1 MHTKWGLVVAKKEMT
16 RLWIDGKMVPVT
28 MVEILPQ
35 KIVRYKTVEKDGYQA
50 AVIGVDEVETKKEK
64 GQKLAYDMQAEFD
77 VDDAY
82 VASHEAGSVLDLSS
96 MDGVQSVEV
105 KWTSKWKWYQWAM
118 KRFHLQGGPET
129 HGSKFHRHIWS
140 MWNRKPRRTM
150 KNHPHAG
157 HMWDETITLKHVEI
171 IDCMKR
177 DNEEILL
184 VKGSLPGA
192 RNGKLKFI
200 IE

>member
-28 MVEILPQ
+28 MVEVLPQ

-64 GQKLAYDMQAEFD
+64 GQKLAYDMQTEFD

-82 VASHEAGSVLDLSS
+82 VTSHEAWSILDLSS
-96 MDGVQSVEV
+96 MDGVKTVEV

-157 HMWDETITLKHVEI
+157 HMWDEAITLKHVQI
-171 IDCMKR
+171 IDSVKR
-177 DNEEILL
+177 DNEQILL
-184 VKGSLPGA
+184 VKWSLPGA

>member
-28 MVEILPQ
+28 MVEVLPQ

-140 MWNRKPRRTM
+140 MGNRKPRRTM

-157 HMWDETITLKHVEI
+157 HMWDETITLKHVQI
-171 IDCMKR
+171 IDSMKR
-177 DNEEILL
+177 DNEQILL

>member
-82 VASHEAGSVLDLSS
+82 VASHEAWTTLDLSS
-96 MDGVQSVEV
+96 MDGVQTVEV

-140 MWNRKPRRTM
+140 MGNRKPRRTM

-157 HMWDETITLKHVEI
+157 HMWDEAITLKHVQI
-171 IDCMKR
+171 IDSMKR
-177 DNEEILL
+177 DNEQILL
-184 VKGSLPGA
+184 VKWSLPGA

>member
-1 MHTKWGLVVAKKEMT
+1 MHTKWGLVVSKKEMT
-16 RLWIDGKMVPVT
+16 RMWIDGKMVPVT
-28 MVEILPQ
+28 MVEVLPQ
-35 KIVRYKTVEKDGYQA
+35 KIVRYKTVEKDWYQA

-64 GQKLAYDMQAEFD
+64 GQKLAYDMQTEFD

-82 VASHEAGSVLDLSS
+82 VSAHETWSVLDLSS
-96 MDGVQSVEV
+96 MDGVQTVEV
-105 KWTSKWKWYQWAM
+105 KWTSKWKGYQGAM

-140 MWNRKPRRTM
+140 MGNRKPRRTM
-150 KNHPHAG
+150 KNHPHAW
-157 HMWDETITLKHVEI
+157 HMWDEAITLKHVQI
-171 IDCMKR
+171 IDSMKR

-184 VKGSLPGA
+184 VKWSLPGA

>member
-50 AVIGVDEVETKKEK
+50 VIIWVNEIETKKEK
-64 GQKLAYDMQAEFD
+64 GQKLAYDMQTEFD

-82 VASHEAGSVLDLSS
+82 VTSHEAGSILDLNS
-96 MDGVQSVEV
+96 MDGVKTVEV

-118 KRFHLQGGPET
+118 KRFHLQWGPET
-129 HGSKFHRHIWS
+129 HGSKFHRHVGS

-157 HMWDETITLKHVEI
+157 HMWDESITLKHVQI
-171 IDCMKR
+171 IDSMKR
-177 DNEEILL
+177 GNEQLL
-184 VKGSLPGA
+184 IVKWSLPGA

>member
-35 KIVRYKTVEKDGYQA
+35 KIVRYKTIEKDGYQA

-82 VASHEAGSVLDLSS
+82 VSSHEAGSVLDLSS
-96 MDGVQSVEV
+96 MDGVQTVEV

-118 KRFHLQGGPET
+118 KRFHLQWGPET

-157 HMWDETITLKHVEI
+157 HMWDETITLKHVQI
-171 IDCMKR
+171 IDSMKR
-177 DNEEILL
+177 DNEQLLL

>member
-1 MHTKWGLVVAKKEMT
+1 MHNKWGLVVSKKEMT

-50 AVIGVDEVETKKEK
+50 AVVGVEEVETKKEK
-64 GQKLAYDMQAEFD
+64 GQKLAYDMQTEFD

-82 VASHEAGSVLDLSS
+82 VAAHEAGSLLDLSS
-96 MDGVQSVEV
+96 MDGVQTVEV
-105 KWTSKWKWYQWAM
+105 KWTSKWKGYQGAM

-140 MWNRKPRRTM
+140 MGNRKPRRTM

-157 HMWDETITLKHVEI
+157 HMWDELITLKHVQI
-171 IDCMKR
+171 IDSIKR
-177 DNEEILL
+177 DNEQLL
-184 VKGSLPGA
+184 VVKWSLPGS

>member
-28 MVEILPQ
+28 MVEVLPQ

-64 GQKLAYDMQAEFD
+64 GQKLAYDMQTEFD

-82 VASHEAGSVLDLSS
+82 VTSHEAGSILDLSS
-96 MDGVQSVEV
+96 MDGVKTVEV

-157 HMWDETITLKHVEI
+157 HMWDEAITLKHVQI
-171 IDCMKR
+171 IDSMKR
-177 DNEEILL
+177 DNEQILL
-184 VKGSLPGA
+184 VKWSLPGA

>member
-140 MWNRKPRRTM
+140 MGNRKPRRTM

-157 HMWDETITLKHVEI
+157 HMWDETITLKHVQI
-171 IDCMKR
+171 IDSMKI
-177 DNEEILL
+177 DNEQILL
-184 VKGSLPGA
+184 VKWSLPGA

>member
-64 GQKLAYDMQAEFD
+64 GQKLAYDMQTEFD

-82 VASHEAGSVLDLSS
+82 VSSHEAGSILDLSS
-96 MDGVQSVEV
+96 MDGVQTVEV

-157 HMWDETITLKHVEI
+157 HMWDEAITLKHVQI
-171 IDCMKR
+171 IDSMER
-177 DNEEILL
+177 NNEQILL
-184 VKGSLPGA
+184 VKWSLPGA

>member
-50 AVIGVDEVETKKEK
+50 VVIGVDEVETKKEK

-140 MWNRKPRRTM
+140 MGNRKPRRTM

-157 HMWDETITLKHVEI
+157 HMWNETITLKHVQI
-171 IDCMKR
+171 IDSMKR
-177 DNEEILL
+177 DNEQILL
-184 VKGSLPGA
+184 VKWSLPGA

>member
-28 MVEILPQ
+28 MVEVLPQ
-35 KIVRYKTVEKDGYQA
+35 KIVRYKTVEKDWYQA

-64 GQKLAYDMQAEFD
+64 GQKLAYDMQTEFD

-140 MWNRKPRRTM
+140 MGNRKPRRTM

>member
-1 MHTKWGLVVAKKEMT
+1 
-16 RLWIDGKMVPVT
+16 MVPVT
-28 MVEILPQ
+28 MVEVLPQ

-82 VASHEAGSVLDLSS
+82 VAAHEAGSFLDLSS
-96 MDGVQSVEV
+96 MDGVQTVEV
-105 KWTSKWKWYQWAM
+105 KWTSKWKGYQGAM
-118 KRFHLQGGPET
+118 KRFHLQWGPET

-140 MWNRKPRRTM
+140 MGNRKPRRTM

-157 HMWDETITLKHVEI
+157 HMWDELITLKHVQI
-171 IDCMKR
+171 IDSMKR
-177 DNEEILL
+177 DNEQLLL

-192 RNGKLKFI
+192 KNGKLKFI

>member
-140 MWNRKPRRTM
+140 MGNRKPRRTM

-157 HMWDETITLKHVEI
+157 HMWDETITLKHVQI
-171 IDCMKR
+171 IDSMKR
-177 DNEEILL
+177 DNEQILL

>member
-35 KIVRYKTVEKDGYQA
+35 KIVRYKTVENDGYQA

>member
-28 MVEILPQ
+28 MVEVLPQ

-64 GQKLAYDMQAEFD
+64 GQKLAYDMQTEFD

-82 VASHEAGSVLDLSS
+82 VTSHEAGSILDLSS
-96 MDGVQSVEV
+96 MDGVKTVEV

-150 KNHPHAG
+150 KNHPHAW
-157 HMWDETITLKHVEI
+157 HMWDEAITLKHVQI
-171 IDCMKR
+171 IDSMKR
-177 DNEEILL
+177 DNEQILL
-184 VKGSLPGA
+184 VKWSLPGA

>member
-1 MHTKWGLVVAKKEMT
+1 MHTKWGLVVSKKEMT
-16 RLWIDGKMVPVT
+16 RMWIDGKMVPVT

-50 AVIGVDEVETKKEK
+50 AVVGVDEVETKKEK
-64 GQKLAYDMQAEFD
+64 GQKLAYDMQTEFD

-82 VASHEAGSVLDLSS
+82 VSSHEAWSILDLSS
-96 MDGVQSVEV
+96 MDGVQTVEV

-140 MWNRKPRRTM
+140 MGNRKPRRTM
-150 KNHPHAG
+150 KNHPHAW
-157 HMWDETITLKHVEI
+157 HMWDEAITLKHVQI
-171 IDCMKR
+171 IDSMKR
-177 DNEEILL
+177 DNEQILL
-184 VKGSLPGA
+184 VKWSLPGA

>member
-1 MHTKWGLVVAKKEMT
+1 MHTKWGLVVSKKEMT
-16 RLWIDGKMVPVT
+16 RMWIDGKMVPVT

-82 VASHEAGSVLDLSS
+82 VSSHEAGSVLDLSS

-118 KRFHLQGGPET
+118 KRFHLQWGPET

-140 MWNRKPRRTM
+140 MGNRKPRRTM

-157 HMWDETITLKHVEI
+157 HMWDETITLKHVQI
-171 IDCMKR
+171 IDSMKR
-177 DNEEILL
+177 DNEQILL
-184 VKGSLPGA
+184 VKWSLPGA

>member
-35 KIVRYKTVEKDGYQA
+35 KIVRYKTVENDGYQA

-118 KRFHLQGGPET
+118 KRFHLQWGPET

-157 HMWDETITLKHVEI
+157 HMWDETITLKHVQI
-171 IDCMKR
+171 IDSMKR
-177 DNEEILL
+177 DNEQILL
-184 VKGSLPGA
+184 VKWSLPGA

>member
-96 MDGVQSVEV
+96 MDGVKTVEV

-118 KRFHLQGGPET
+118 KRFHLQWGPET

-157 HMWDETITLKHVEI
+157 HMWDETITLKHVQI
-171 IDCMKR
+171 IDSMKR
-177 DNEEILL
+177 DNEQILL
-184 VKGSLPGA
+184 VKWSLPGA

>member
-64 GQKLAYDMQAEFD
+64 GQKLAYNMQTEFD

-82 VASHEAGSVLDLSS
+82 VSAHEAWSILDLSS
-96 MDGVQSVEV
+96 MDGVQTVEV
-105 KWTSKWKWYQWAM
+105 KWTSKWKGYQGAM

-140 MWNRKPRRTM
+140 MGNRKPRRTM

-157 HMWDETITLKHVEI
+157 HMWDELITLKHVQI
-171 IDCMKR
+171 IDSMKR
-177 DNEEILL
+177 DNEQLLL
-184 VKGSLPGA
+184 VKWSLPGA
-192 RNGKLKFI
+192 KNGKLKFI

>member
-50 AVIGVDEVETKKEK
+50 AVVGVDEVETKKEK

-82 VASHEAGSVLDLSS
+82 VSSHEAGSVLDLNS
-96 MDGVQSVEV
+96 MDGVKTVEV

-118 KRFHLQGGPET
+118 KRFHLQWGPET

-171 IDCMKR
+171 IDSMKR
-177 DNEEILL
+177 DNEQILL
-184 VKGSLPGA
+184 VKWSLPGA

>member
-1 MHTKWGLVVAKKEMT
+1 MHTKWGLVVSKKEMT
-16 RLWIDGKMVPVT
+16 RMWIDGKMVPVT

-50 AVIGVDEVETKKEK
+50 AVVGVDEVETKKEK
-64 GQKLAYDMQAEFD
+64 GQKLAYDMQTEFD

-82 VASHEAGSVLDLSS
+82 VSSHEAWTILDLSS
-96 MDGVQSVEV
+96 MDGVQTVEV

-140 MWNRKPRRTM
+140 MGNRKPRRTM
-150 KNHPHAG
+150 KNHPHAW
-157 HMWDETITLKHVEI
+157 HMWDEAITLKHVQI
-171 IDCMKR
+171 IDSMKR
-177 DNEEILL
+177 DNEQILL
-184 VKGSLPGA
+184 VKWSLPGA

>member
-96 MDGVQSVEV
+96 MDGVKTVEV

-140 MWNRKPRRTM
+140 MGNRKPRRTM

>member
-118 KRFHLQGGPET
+118 KRFHLQWGPET
-129 HGSKFHRHIWS
+129 HGSKFHRHVWS

-157 HMWDETITLKHVEI
+157 HMWDETITLKHVQI
-171 IDCMKR
+171 IDSMKR
-177 DNEEILL
+177 DNEQILL
-184 VKGSLPGA
+184 VKWSLPGA

>member
-28 MVEILPQ
+28 MVEVLPQ

-50 AVIGVDEVETKKEK
+50 AVIGVGEVETKKEK
-64 GQKLAYDMQAEFD
+64 GQKLAYDMQVEFD

-82 VASHEAGSVLDLSS
+82 VASHEAGSVLDLSN
-96 MDGVQSVEV
+96 MDGVQTVEV

-140 MWNRKPRRTM
+140 MGNRKPRRTM

-157 HMWDETITLKHVEI
+157 HMWDELITLKHVQI
-171 IDCMKR
+171 IDSIKR
-177 DNEEILL
+177 DNEQLL
-184 VKGSLPGA
+184 VVKWSLPGS

>member
-82 VASHEAGSVLDLSS
+82 VSSHEAGSVLDLSS

>member
-28 MVEILPQ
+28 MVEVLPQ

-50 AVIGVDEVETKKEK
+50 AVIGVGEVETKKEK
-64 GQKLAYDMQAEFD
+64 GQKLAYDMQVEFD

-82 VASHEAGSVLDLSS
+82 VASHEAGSVLDLSN
-96 MDGVQSVEV
+96 MDGVQTVEV

-140 MWNRKPRRTM
+140 MGNRKPRRTM

-157 HMWDETITLKHVEI
+157 HMWDETITLKHVQI
-171 IDCMKR
+171 IDSMKR
-177 DNEEILL
+177 DNEQILL
-184 VKGSLPGA
+184 VKWSLPGA

>member
-1 MHTKWGLVVAKKEMT
+1 MHTKWGLVVSKKEMT

-28 MVEILPQ
+28 MVEVLPQ

-64 GQKLAYDMQAEFD
+64 GQKLAYDMQTEFD

-82 VASHEAGSVLDLSS
+82 VSSHEAGSILDLSS
-96 MDGVQSVEV
+96 MDGVQTVEV

-140 MWNRKPRRTM
+140 MGNRKPRRTM

-157 HMWDETITLKHVEI
+157 HMWDETITLKHVQI
-171 IDCMKR
+171 IDSMKR
-177 DNEEILL
+177 DNEQILL
-184 VKGSLPGA
+184 VKWSLPGA

>member
-1 MHTKWGLVVAKKEMT
+1 MHNKWGLVVSKKEMT

-28 MVEILPQ
+28 MVEVLPQ

-64 GQKLAYDMQAEFD
+64 GQKLAYDMQTEFD

-140 MWNRKPRRTM
+140 MGNRKPRRTM

-157 HMWDETITLKHVEI
+157 HMWDETITLKHVQI
-171 IDCMKR
+171 IDSMKR
-177 DNEEILL
+177 DNEQILL
-184 VKGSLPGA
+184 VKWSLPGA

>member
-35 KIVRYKTVEKDGYQA
+35 KIVRYKTVEKDWYQA

-64 GQKLAYDMQAEFD
+64 GQKLAYDMQTEFD
-77 VDDAY
+77 VDDVY
-82 VASHEAGSVLDLSS
+82 VASHAAGSVLDLDS
-96 MDGVQSVEV
+96 MDGVQTVEV
-105 KWTSKWKWYQWAM
+105 KWTSKWKGYQGAM

-140 MWNRKPRRTM
+140 MGNRKPRRTM

-157 HMWDETITLKHVEI
+157 HMWDETITLKHVQI
-171 IDCMKR
+171 IDSMKR
-177 DNEEILL
+177 DNEQILL
-184 VKGSLPGA
+184 VKWSLPGA

>member
-64 GQKLAYDMQAEFD
+64 GQKLAYDMQTEFD

-82 VASHEAGSVLDLSS
+82 VTSHEAGSILDLSS
-96 MDGVQSVEV
+96 MDGVKTVEV

-157 HMWDETITLKHVEI
+157 HMWDEAITLKHVQI
-171 IDCMKR
+171 IDSMKR
-177 DNEEILL
+177 DNEQILL
-184 VKGSLPGA
+184 VKWSLPGA